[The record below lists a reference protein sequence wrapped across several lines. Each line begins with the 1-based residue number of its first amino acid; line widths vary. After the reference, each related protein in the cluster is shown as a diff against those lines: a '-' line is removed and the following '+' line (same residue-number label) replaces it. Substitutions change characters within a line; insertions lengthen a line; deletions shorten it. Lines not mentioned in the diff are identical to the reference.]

1 MKNKKLLVILLIV
14 GCFVIGGAAILYNS
28 LSDNVG
34 HDTLHAA
41 GSSPAEGSDSHTAA
55 SDGSDTSAGQE
66 YPAPDFLM
74 TDSDG
79 NTVRLSDFEGKPVV
93 LNFWASWCG
102 PCKNEMP
109 EFDKLYSEFGDEFH
123 FLMVNLTD
131 GSRETVAGAKEFIE
145 EAGYGFSVYFDIDG
159 EGASEF
165 SVYSIPVT
173 YFIDARGNI
182 AAYAQGSLDGEIIKQ
197 GMDMISPAD

>member
-1 MKNKKLLVILLIV
+1 
-14 GCFVIGGAAILYNS
+14 
-28 LSDNVG
+28 
-34 HDTLHAA
+34 
-41 GSSPAEGSDSHTAA
+41 
-55 SDGSDTSAGQE
+55 
-66 YPAPDFLM
+66 
-74 TDSDG
+74 
-79 NTVRLSDFEGKPVV
+79 
-93 LNFWASWCG
+93 
-102 PCKNEMP
+102 MP
-109 EFDKLYSEFGDEFH
+109 EFDELYSEYGDEFH

-145 EAGYGFSVYFDIDG
+145 EAGYGFPVYFDIDG